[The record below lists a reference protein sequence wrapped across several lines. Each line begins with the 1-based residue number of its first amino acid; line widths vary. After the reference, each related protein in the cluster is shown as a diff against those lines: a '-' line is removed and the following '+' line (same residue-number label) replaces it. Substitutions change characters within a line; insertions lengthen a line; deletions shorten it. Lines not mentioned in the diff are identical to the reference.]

1 MVRYKSL
8 TRVNGTLASHDRLL
22 SGTSSNPTLLKYGI
36 VRGKLTD
43 NSTRTNA
50 VATSDTQTDFGLRLS
65 WRGPKIEDSKE
76 GPSTPYH
83 YVAFQFSTP
92 YHYGTLVVVVVAVA
106 AVVIVN
112 ALDIHLGGFFLVL
125 FCWSLFLSK
134 ACQTHA

>member
-1 MVRYKSL
+1 MHRRLTPTHPVNGYGRYKSL

-83 YVAFQFSTP
+83 YVAFQFSVSENVFNVE
-92 YHYGTLVVVVVAVA
+92 LRDEQ
-106 AVVIVN
+106 N
-112 ALDIHLGGFFLVL
+112 FFQK
-125 FCWSLFLSK
+125 CTSIIINSPLSK
-134 ACQTHA
+134 RI